1 MRIRMTREDARRKLE
16 EKFEQANWGSIDI
29 TMKCNGDVLRITP
42 CGYGK
47 VNKDNVEYFLVEG
60 GLPWMG
66 ANTIAELLDQLTN
79 YNQMVH
85 EHEKEKK
92 EIRDYFEEHIKGGN
106 YEPEEWGWYS
116 DWHKDVFGY
125 RPHAV
130 VCGEYVSPY

>member
-1 MRIRMTREDARRKLE
+1 MRTTLEATMKKLE
-16 EKFEQANWGSIDI
+16 ERFEQTDWESIDI

-60 GLPWMG
+60 GTPWMG
-66 ANTIAELLDQLTN
+66 TDTLEKLAQELID
-79 YNQMVH
+79 YSKIIK
-85 EHEKEKK
+85 EHEEEQK
-92 EIRDYFEEHIKGGN
+92 EIREYFEEHIKGGD